1 MLKAWPFSP
10 ERRLLSQQNSSR
22 YRGKKLAAVAAGLAN
37 VFAEMVIA
45 FPPEWRTFSN
55 RNTDRYR
62 DRHSERFRRNTQERT
77 KLLEI
82 HRQGHL
88 FQGIAYRGQA
98 AESFCFG
105 EKN

>member
-62 DRHSERFRRNTQERT
+62 DRHSERFHRNT
-77 KLLEI
+77 
-82 HRQGHL
+82 H
-88 FQGIAYRGQA
+88 
-98 AESFCFG
+98 SS
-105 EKN
+105 